1 VHQVVGVQGPF
12 TLMTNFPRHVF
23 ADEEYALTLRDL
35 QLCPSATLIL
45 TVRTQSP
52 GRHRHAHTS
61 LLFLNNN

>member
-1 VHQVVGVQGPF
+1 VKGPF

-52 GRHRHAHTS
+52 GRHRHRHRHRHAHTS
-61 LLFLNNN
+61 LLFMNNN